1 MIKLVLADM
10 DGTLVPFTSET
21 ASPRTLASI
30 DALRM
35 CGIEF
40 GCATGRTNKDV
51 TAHLSYHPEYT
62 TTGIYASGKHVFVRG
77 EQILS
82 QTIPSDVLAE
92 VARVAAQSDDWL
104 LIPFIDGFDSERPYR
119 TVPVLIGEDVAK
131 VDRILSGKVD
141 PETGFSLWPGRVMV
155 DEVPDVDVFCVG
167 ALVEGGQANIG
178 SLYEQ
183 FYASFPDMN
192 LMNSADGWCD
202 VNRGT
207 TNKSTPFP
215 LLLDAM
221 GLEVDDVVFLA
232 DSENDIEL
240 MKLIPNSLCVAGG
253 AEAALEQALSVIPS
267 AEDDGPAQFMEALA
281 ACGGDLSAALA
292 TLDR

>member
-21 ASPRTLASI
+21 ASTRTLASI
-30 DALRM
+30 NALRI

-62 TTGIYASGKHVFVRG
+62 TTGIYASGKQVFVRG

-141 PETGFSLWPGRVMV
+141 PETQETVLKGYFITYTL
-155 DEVPDVDVFCVG
+155 D
-167 ALVEGGQANIG
+167 AEGYVQ
-178 SLYEQ
+178 SY
-183 FYASFPDMN
+183 
-192 LMNSADGWCD
+192 
-202 VNRGT
+202 T
-207 TNKSTPFP
+207 TNETPKYT
-215 LLLDAM
+215 
-221 GLEVDDVVFLA
+221 V
-232 DSENDIEL
+232 
-240 MKLIPNSLCVAGG
+240 KY
-253 AEAALEQALSVIPS
+253 
-267 AEDDGPAQFMEALA
+267 
-281 ACGGDLSAALA
+281 
-292 TLDR
+292 TYK

>member
-51 TAHLSYHPEYT
+51 TAHLSSHPEYT
-62 TTGIYASGKHVFVRG
+62 TTGIYASGKQVFVRG

-82 QTIPSDVLAE
+82 QPIPSDVLAE

-104 LIPFIDGFDSERPYR
+104 LIPFIDGFDPERPYS

-178 SLYEQ
+178 SLY
-183 FYASFPDMN
+183 
-192 LMNSADGWCD
+192 
-202 VNRGT
+202 
-207 TNKSTPFP
+207 
-215 LLLDAM
+215 
-221 GLEVDDVVFLA
+221 
-232 DSENDIEL
+232 
-240 MKLIPNSLCVAGG
+240 
-253 AEAALEQALSVIPS
+253 
-267 AEDDGPAQFMEALA
+267 
-281 ACGGDLSAALA
+281 
-292 TLDR
+292 